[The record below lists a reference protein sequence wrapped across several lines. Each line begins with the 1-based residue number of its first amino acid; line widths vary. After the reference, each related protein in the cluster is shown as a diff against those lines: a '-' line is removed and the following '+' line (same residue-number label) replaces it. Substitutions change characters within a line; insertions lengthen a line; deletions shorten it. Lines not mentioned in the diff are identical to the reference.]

1 MHLEKFWPLI
11 LFALIG
17 VIRTLIAKSEG
28 SPQGRN
34 SPSESS
40 TPPPAAENE
49 TDTDRMRKFLEAL
62 GQPSSAMPPPK
73 VRPRVPAEMRR
84 VFNPLPPLTT
94 KPLMPQRAKPKLIA
108 PQTVIP
114 TPADPTSV
122 EVIPENAYEAKLAVT
137 AKNEDSFRR
146 FLDSPNSLRQAFILR
161 EVLGAPRGLRPLDHC
176 GSA

>member
-17 VIRTLIAKSEG
+17 LIRTLIAKSEG

-40 TPPPAAENE
+40 TPPPAAEN
-49 TDTDRMRKFLEAL
+49 DTDRMRKFMEAL
-62 GQPSSAMPPPK
+62 GQPSVAMPPLK
-73 VRPRVPAEMRR
+73 VRPRNVPAEIRR

-94 KPLMPQRAKPKLIA
+94 QPPMQQRAKPKLVA
-108 PQTVIP
+108 PQSQIP

-137 AKNEDSFRR
+137 AKDEDSFRR
-146 FLDSPNSLRQAFILR
+146 FLASPNSLRQAFILR
-161 EVLGAPRGLRPLDHC
+161 EVLGVPRGLRPLDHC